1 MSQRLHPTSTP
12 LLLMTPPNFWESLTK
27 TATNLGEAVGNT
39 ASQATQAAA
48 ETATGFGGVVSS
60 AVSQASKA
68 VTETAM
74 AVGKTTRKPVSLP
87 QTSEDDRLAFY
98 GALFAVAAADGSI
111 DPEELNLILNT
122 PDLDNMSESAKRQ
135 VQSYAINPPTLED
148 SLKKLSKADDTLR
161 FGLMFY
167 ILNLVWVDK
176 VLNPGEAKAIKLAQ
190 AELKI
195 TDEQVQAIQAFVQK
209 MGEIR
214 ERGLN
219 DDYAVNAM
227 KEATSVLVKAGIP
240 VTPFSSSET
249 ANTQTSFETT
259 YSDDL
264 FWEKLGNFAVQAGK
278 NVVENA
284 LILFYAAE
292 HPNTP
297 TNQKLIVYGAL
308 AYLILP
314 VDAVPDFLPAV
325 GFGDDIGSLT
335 TALGMIVWNINSE
348 VKEAAKQKMQ
358 EWFAKD

>member
-1 MSQRLHPTSTP
+1 
-12 LLLMTPPNFWESLTK
+12 
-27 TATNLGEAVGNT
+27 
-39 ASQATQAAA
+39 
-48 ETATGFGGVVSS
+48 
-60 AVSQASKA
+60 
-68 VTETAM
+68 
-74 AVGKTTRKPVSLP
+74 
-87 QTSEDDRLAFY
+87 
-98 GALFAVAAADGSI
+98 
-111 DPEELNLILNT
+111 
-122 PDLDNMSESAKRQ
+122 
-135 VQSYAINPPTLED
+135 
-148 SLKKLSKADDTLR
+148 
-161 FGLMFY
+161 
-167 ILNLVWVDK
+167 
-176 VLNPGEAKAIKLAQ
+176 
-190 AELKI
+190 
-195 TDEQVQAIQAFVQK
+195 
-209 MGEIR
+209 
-214 ERGLN
+214 
-219 DDYAVNAM
+219 M

-297 TNQKLIVYGAL
+297 PNQKLIVYGAL

-358 EWFAKD
+358 EWFGKD